1 MPSAEPKLVL
11 VIDDDAFI
19 RRVIELKLKRQG
31 YQVVTA
37 SNGADGLEVTE
48 RLKPDV
54 VLTDLNMPKM
64 DGETFCR
71 FTNPSKKEKTF
82 LTIVLTA
89 RINPEDQIWLA
100 EMENTLFL
108 EKPFSPSRL
117 IACLTEYFTT
127 GSERRSERNG
137 TVQ

>member
-1 MPSAEPKLVL
+1 MPSADSKVVL

-37 SNGADGLEVTE
+37 SNGADGLELVE

-54 VLTDLNMPKM
+54 VMTDLNMPKM
-64 DGETFCR
+64 NGETFCR
-71 FTNPSKKEKTF
+71 TTNPSKKQRTF
-82 LTIVLTA
+82 LTIIITGS
-89 RINPEDQIWLA
+89 IHPEDRIWLA
-100 EMENTLFL
+100 EMENTRFF

-117 IACLTEYFTT
+117 IACLDEYFKT
-127 GSERRSERNG
+127 GSEQDG

>member
-1 MPSAEPKLVL
+1 MPSAGPKVVL

-31 YQVVTA
+31 YEVASA
-37 SNGADGLEVTE
+37 SNGEIGLEMVQ

-54 VLTDLNMPKM
+54 VMTDLNMPRM
-64 DGETFCR
+64 GGEAFCR
-71 FTNPSKKEKTF
+71 ATNPSKKERTF

-89 RINPEDQIWLA
+89 RINPEDQLWIA
-100 EMENTLFL
+100 EMQNTRFF

-117 IACLTEYFTT
+117 IACLDEYFTT
-127 GSERRSERNG
+127 GSEEHGS
-137 TVQ
+137 VQ